1 MRKLSP
7 PVLGNAN
14 VSHLEVWQLGHSRPQ
29 FFSRC
34 FQHSENPANIIHEK
48 SVCTR
53 IIRRG
58 LRLIRSCF
66 VTDDLNFRYLTSD
79 VIFKSYSN
87 QLLIQFMQEQLI
99 MQPM

>member
-7 PVLGNAN
+7 PVLGNVN

-48 SVCTR
+48 LVCTR

-58 LRLIRSCF
+58 L
-66 VTDDLNFRYLTSD
+66 
-79 VIFKSYSN
+79 
-87 QLLIQFMQEQLI
+87 QFGVVSSLAISILDTLRQM
-99 MQPM
+99 